1 MGLHPLFD
9 ANPFFILD
17 TKQGDKWTV
26 KVCQMIFDFKL
37 IKRQGGVIFTPPL
50 EISNRLIQCQF

>member
-9 ANPFFILD
+9 ANSFFILE
-17 TKQGDKWTV
+17 TKQGDKWTM

-37 IKRQGGVIFTPPL
+37 IKRQGGVKITPPL
-50 EISNRLIQCQF
+50 EIRNRLIQYQF